1 MDQSIHFARMAEL
14 EEGTGT
20 EASDSQLLET
30 VYSSDLEDSVRW
42 AVAFSFFVCFAAFPH
57 VCSAS

>member
-30 VYSSDLEDSVRW
+30 IYSSDLEDSVR
-42 AVAFSFFVCFAAFPH
+42 
-57 VCSAS
+57 